1 MTKYIYCKVCDKEID
16 YAVRKPMET
25 FQKVIW
31 VIVIIATVGI
41 AAIVFAFYQM
51 NKKKVHCPTCR
62 AKVEFSRKPHK
73 KLDKKLEEET
83 EQTEPLTTKERV
95 LKKAGKKIE
104 AKKRAKEEEE
114 KAPPEITDEKK
125 EEETFCPYC
134 GEDIKPDAV
143 KCPYCHSSLKT
154 PY

>member
-1 MTKYIYCKVCDKEID
+1 MTKHIYCKVCDKEID
-16 YAVRKPMET
+16 HAVRKPMKT

-31 VIVIIATVGI
+31 VILIIATVGI
-41 AAIVFAFYQM
+41 AAIIFAFYYM
-51 NKKKVHCPTCR
+51 DKKKVHCPTCQ
-62 AKVEFSRKPHK
+62 AKVEFSSKPHK
-73 KLDKKLEEET
+73 KIEEE
-83 EQTEPLTTKERV
+83 TEPLTTKERV

-104 AKKRAKEEEE
+104 AKKRAAEE
-114 KAPPEITDEKK
+114 KEAPSEITDEKK
-125 EEETFCPYC
+125 EDNTFCPYC